1 MVGAVAAV
9 AAAAVPV
16 VPAVPAVPAA
26 ADSDFSQ
33 HMFSPRIPLEC
44 GEFYLTPLI
53 RHDRMQCTKADG
65 LSA

>member
-1 MVGAVAAV
+1 MVGAAAAV

-16 VPAVPAVPAA
+16 VPAVPAA

-53 RHDRMQCTKADG
+53 RHDRMQYTKADG